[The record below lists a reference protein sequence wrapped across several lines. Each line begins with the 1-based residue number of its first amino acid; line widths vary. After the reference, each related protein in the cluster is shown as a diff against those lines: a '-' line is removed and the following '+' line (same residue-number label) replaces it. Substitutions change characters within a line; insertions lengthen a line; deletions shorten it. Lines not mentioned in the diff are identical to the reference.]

1 MCVSQ
6 NRFLFSPFT
15 LTSVLFSFRETEL
28 SADGAWRVER
38 AGAGSKVIEASQTEK
53 RRKFF
58 VFKSIKT
65 SIEFKLF
72 RVRKFGIAISLFL
85 LKILGSLAVGLQG
98 ETFPT
103 NMEASYWYAL
113 WRAIKVAIE
122 SKLLFYLNVNWGE
135 NRKKVINWRSLNN
148 SREHRFTILLNWLR
162 RDACISS
169 PVLSR

>member
-1 MCVSQ
+1 MECVDARITYQEPRFERSLVCPPKSMCVSL

-72 RVRKFGIAISLFL
+72 RVRKFGIAFSLFL

-103 NMEASYWYAL
+103 TNMEASY
-113 WRAIKVAIE
+113 
-122 SKLLFYLNVNWGE
+122 
-135 NRKKVINWRSLNN
+135 
-148 SREHRFTILLNWLR
+148 
-162 RDACISS
+162 
-169 PVLSR
+169 